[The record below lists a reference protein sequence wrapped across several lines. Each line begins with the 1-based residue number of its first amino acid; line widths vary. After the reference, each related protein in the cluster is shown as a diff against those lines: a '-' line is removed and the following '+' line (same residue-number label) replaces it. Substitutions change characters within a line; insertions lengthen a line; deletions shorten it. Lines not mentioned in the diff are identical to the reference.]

1 MRAHWITAALFS
13 TALVAACGGGQSAAN
28 TEEAPPVD
36 TSVAADSN
44 ALPPAEPVSPA
55 ADTAVPAATKPSARP
70 AAPARPVAATPA
82 PPPAAPPAPPPA
94 PRIEYRT
101 LTVPANTPL
110 ALELL
115 TPLSSETTLVEAP
128 VRARLKQAVSVS
140 GLNVLPVGTVLS
152 GSVTEVAQA
161 GRVKGRSRIAF
172 AFTEATVAGAK
183 ERLQTSPIVFE
194 GEATKSEDATKIG
207 VGAGIGAVIGGIVG
221 GGSGAATGAAIGG
234 GAGTGVVLAT
244 KGKDVKVAE
253 GADVPATLS
262 EPFNLRV
269 RVE

>member
-36 TSVAADSN
+36 TPVAAESN
-44 ALPPAEPVSPA
+44 ALPPAEPVSPP
-55 ADTAVPAATKPSARP
+55 ADRAVPAATKPSAKPAAPVRP
-70 AAPARPVAATPA
+70 AAAAPA
-82 PPPAAPPAPPPA
+82 PAPAAPPA

-115 TPLSSETTLVEAP
+115 TPLASDTTLVEAP
-128 VRARLKQAVSVS
+128 VRARLKQTVSVS
-140 GLNVLPVGTVLS
+140 GFNVLPAGTVLS
-152 GSVTEVAQA
+152 GSVTEVAEA

-183 ERLQTSPIVFE
+183 EKLQTSPIVFE

-244 KGKDVKVAE
+244 KGKEVKVAE
-253 GADVPATLS
+253 GADVPATLA